1 MPFSKERFESLL
13 RLAQYRSARSSG
25 KGGQHVNTTASKA
38 ELRIPVLGTTIF
50 SSREEARIREKLK
63 NRINDQGELIIQQE
77 TTRSFHKNKVLAE
90 ERAFELLQQ
99 ALYIPKRRKP
109 TKPSK
114 AARLRRLEKK
124 KQHAEK
130 KSRRRWSP

>member
-1 MPFSKERFESLL
+1 MPFNKKRFEGLL

-38 ELRIPVLGTTIF
+38 ELRIPVIGSNIF
-50 SSREEARIREKLK
+50 SAREENRLQEKLK

-77 TTRSFHKNKVLAE
+77 ATRSYHKNKELAE